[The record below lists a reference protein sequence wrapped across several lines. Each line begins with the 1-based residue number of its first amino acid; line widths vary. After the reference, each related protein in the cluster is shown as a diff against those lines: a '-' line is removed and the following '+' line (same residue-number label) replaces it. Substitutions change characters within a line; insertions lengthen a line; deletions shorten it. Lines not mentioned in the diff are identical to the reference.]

1 MFKKIFYT
9 LLALLFLICFWPLIY
24 IAIIFT
30 LLACISYVVGNV
42 LDNIWFK
49 IKWWWTHR

>member
-1 MFKKIFYT
+1 MMKKILGI
-9 LLALLFLICFWPLIY
+9 LLALALFIIFWPLIY
-24 IAIIFT
+24 IGILFT
-30 LLACISYVVGNV
+30 LLAAILYFVGSI

>member
-1 MFKKIFYT
+1 MAQKILST
-9 LLALLFLICFWPLIY
+9 LLVLALLIIFWPLVY
-24 IAIIFT
+24 IGILFT
-30 LLACISYVVGNV
+30 LLAIISYFVGNI